1 MVKIYIDN
9 FLLKIKKE
17 LEYKESFI
25 MSFISQFFILFSSY
39 YMIIALFQ
47 KFNNIK
53 GFSVY
58 EVLLCY
64 SIITFGFSFNEVF
77 FKGLDKFEDFI
88 IDGSFD
94 RLLLRPRNILLQIIS
109 SDMDIIKIAR
119 LVQAIIIFIIAIANL
134 NIIWNIKKILL
145 IFCMFIS
152 SILIFFGLLLIT
164 ASYCFFTINGLEI
177 KNLLTDGGRYMAQYP
192 IGILKKG
199 FIFFFTYIIPFSL
212 INYYPLLYLIG
223 KKSNSIY
230 MLSPIFVI
238 IYLIPCFLSFK
249 FGLKH
254 YSSTG
259 S

>member
-1 MVKIYIDN
+1 
-9 FLLKIKKE
+9 
-17 LEYKESFI
+17 
-25 MSFISQFFILFSSY
+25 
-39 YMIIALFQ
+39 MIIALFQ

-94 RLLLRPRNILLQIIS
+94 RLLLRPRSILLQVIS
-109 SDMDIIKIAR
+109 SDMDIAKIAR

-145 IFCMFIS
+145 VFCMFIS

-177 KNLLTDGGRYMAQYP
+177 KNLLTDGGRYMAQYY
-192 IGILKKG
+192 IKKR
-199 FIFFFTYIIPFSL
+199 
-212 INYYPLLYLIG
+212 
-223 KKSNSIY
+223 
-230 MLSPIFVI
+230 
-238 IYLIPCFLSFK
+238 IYLFLYIYHSIFIN
-249 FGLKH
+249 
-254 YSSTG
+254 
-259 S
+259 